1 MPSAVAPAAAAAAAA
16 EDPPPLKKKGG
27 KKKLLLMLVVVLVL
41 LAVAAAA
48 AVVVIKK
55 RQAAALEDGLAEDA
69 AVLEEVAEIDETP
82 PVFLPLDPF
91 TFNLADKTVER
102 YAQIGI
108 TLELDSPEAADRLK
122 AYMPAVRGNILMLLA
137 HKTADDLLDR
147 AGKERLAAE
156 IMREAVRPM
165 GIKLPPV
172 ETAAE
177 AARGASAAGGSQR
190 SPTPPPASPVRRV
203 HFSNFIIQ

>member
-1 MPSAVAPAAAAAAAA
+1 MPSAVAPAAAA
-16 EDPPPLKKKGG
+16 EDATPAKKKGG
-27 KKKLLLMLVVVLVL
+27 KKLLLIAVVVLVL

-48 AVVVIKK
+48 AVVLLKK
-55 RQAAALEDGLAEDA
+55 RQAANEEAEYEEEA
-69 AVLEEVAEIDETP
+69 AAAHAIAEVDLSKP

-91 TFNLADKTVER
+91 TVNLADKNVER

-108 TLELDSPEAADRLK
+108 TLEVESPETAEKMK
-122 AYMPAVRGNILMLLA
+122 AFMPAVRSNILLLLA
-137 HKTADDLLDR
+137 HKTSEDLLDR

-165 GIKLPPV
+165 GIRLPEV
-172 ETAAE
+172 EPADAE
-177 AARGASAAGGSQR
+177 ASA
-190 SPTPPPASPVRRV
+190 PASKKRKPAVDSPVTRV